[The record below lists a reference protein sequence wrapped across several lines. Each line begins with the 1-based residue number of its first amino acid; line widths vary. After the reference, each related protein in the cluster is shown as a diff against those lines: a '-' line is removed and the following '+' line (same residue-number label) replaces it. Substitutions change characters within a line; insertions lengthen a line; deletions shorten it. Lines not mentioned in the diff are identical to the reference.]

1 MMNVQA
7 DSTSRRILVGL
18 GLAVLL
24 GFAAWR
30 SLTLGL
36 ADHLSRSRPDA
47 ALAWRPAHP
56 EAQLRR
62 LDKQALGAVVPT
74 GQEAAARAA
83 IRAAPLDGRGYRLL
97 AQQAER
103 GGNLASARELYSLAA
118 ARGPRDLPTLRWL
131 ANDALARGDYARAIV
146 HIDLMLRLQPE
157 LAQFLNRAL
166 IALSMH
172 PPAQADVASMLLQMP
187 PWRSQFMERLAEQ
200 GPDSLVLFP
209 LMERLRRAPS
219 GLADSELTAW
229 IGRLARDREWG
240 AAYLIWAQSLSPAA
254 SQRIGNVYNG
264 SFEREPS
271 HSGFDWR
278 FDQIPGAQV
287 SRAQV
292 TGAKDHLALRVAFED
307 RRVPFKNV
315 RQLLALAP
323 GKYRLGGQARL
334 DDLRSERGLVWTLT
348 CAEDQRPIGE
358 TEPMSGRREWTRFTL
373 DFEVPL
379 ADCGGQWLTLR
390 VPARIPAE
398 QLIGGAAWF
407 DDLQIQ
413 AVSR

>member
-1 MMNVQA
+1 MNVQA
-7 DSTSRRILVGL
+7 ESTSRRVLVGL
-18 GLAVLL
+18 GLAALL

-36 ADHLSRSRPDA
+36 ADHLSRSQPDA
-47 ALAWRPAHP
+47 ALAWRAAHP

-62 LDKQALGAVVPT
+62 LDKQARGTVIPA

-97 AQQAER
+97 AQQAELS
-103 GGNLASARELYSLAA
+103 GNLASARELYSLAA

-131 ANDALARGDYARAIV
+131 ANDALARGDYARAIA

-157 LAQFLNRAL
+157 LAQFLNRVL
-166 IALSMH
+166 ISLSSH
-172 PPAQADVASMLLQMP
+172 APAQGDLAATLLRMP
-187 PWRSQFMERLAEQ
+187 PWRSQFMVRLVSQ
-200 GPDSLVLFP
+200 SPDSQALFP
-209 LMERLRRAPS
+209 LMERLRRAPG
-219 GLADSELTAW
+219 GLADSELSAW

-240 AAYLIWAQSLSPAA
+240 AAYLIWAQSLSPEA
-254 SQRIGNVYNG
+254 SQRIGNVFNG

-271 HSGFDWR
+271 QSGFDWR
-278 FDQIPGAQV
+278 FVQLPGAQM

-315 RQLLALAP
+315 SQLLALAP
-323 GKYRLGGQARL
+323 GKYRLEGQVRL

-348 CAEDQRPIGE
+348 CVEDQHPIGE
-358 TEPMSGRREWTRFTL
+358 TVPMSGRREWTRFAL
-373 DFEVPL
+373 DFDVPP

-407 DDLQIQ
+407 DDIQIQ

>member
-1 MMNVQA
+1 MNVQA
-7 DSTSRRILVGL
+7 ESRSRRILVGL
-18 GLAVLL
+18 GLAALL

-36 ADHLSRSRPDA
+36 ADHLSRSQPDA
-47 ALAWRPAHP
+47 ALAWRAAHP

-62 LDKQALGAVVPT
+62 LDKQARGAVIPT

-97 AQQAER
+97 AQQAEL
-103 GGNLASARELYSLAA
+103 GGDSASARSLYSLAA

-131 ANDALARGDYARAIV
+131 AHDALARGDYARALGQ
-146 HIDLMLRLQPE
+146 IDLMLRLQPQ
-157 LAQFLNRAL
+157 LAQFLHRAL
-166 IALSMH
+166 VGLAMH
-172 PPAQADVASMLLQMP
+172 PRAQEDVAKLLVRAP
-187 PWRSQFMERLAEQ
+187 PWRSEFMPFLIGRS
-200 GPDSLVLFP
+200 PDGTALFA
-209 LMERLRRAPS
+209 LMERLRRVPG
-219 GLADSELTAW
+219 GLSDSELSKW
-229 IGRLARDREWG
+229 IDRLVHDREWG
-240 AAYLIWAQSLSPAA
+240 SAYLIWAQSLSPAA
-254 SQRIGNVYNG
+254 SQRIGNIYNG

-278 FDQIPGAQV
+278 FVQLPGAQM

-315 RQLLALAP
+315 SQLLALAP
-323 GKYRLGGQARL
+323 GKYRLGGQVRL

-358 TEPMSGRREWTRFTL
+358 TEPMSGRREWTRFAL
-373 DFEVPL
+373 DFEVPV
-379 ADCGGQWLTLR
+379 AECGGQWLTLH

-398 QLIGGAAWF
+398 QLVGGEAWF
-407 DDLQIQ
+407 DDLQVQ
-413 AVSR
+413 AISR